1 MSLKLISDRLTAG
14 LCTKF
19 VLNTNYEMTR
29 KRHTNQINK
38 RVCLSRSQA
47 CKTRWQY
54 SVRFIFL
61 PQAFHI

>member
-38 RVCLSRSQA
+38 RVCFSRSQA
-47 CKTRWQY
+47 CKTRW
-54 SVRFIFL
+54 
-61 PQAFHI
+61 